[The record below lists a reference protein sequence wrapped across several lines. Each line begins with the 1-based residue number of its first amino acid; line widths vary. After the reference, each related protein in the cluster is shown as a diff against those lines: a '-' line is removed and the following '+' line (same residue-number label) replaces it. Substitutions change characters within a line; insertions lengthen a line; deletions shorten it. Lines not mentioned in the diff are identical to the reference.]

1 MSSLYFDPGA
11 LTEFGAEKMKK
22 VSLHASAQM
31 FCDVY
36 CLLPGQAQK
45 DHAHE
50 GNDKVYCVLTGRPTV
65 RIGEEFR
72 ELGPNEVAI
81 APSGVVHG
89 VRNETEENATLL
101 VIMAPP
107 PGG

>member
-1 MSSLYFDPGA
+1 MSSYYFDPQDLA
-11 LTEFGAEKMKK
+11 EFAGEKMKK
-22 VSLHASAQM
+22 INLHTSAQM

-36 CLLPGQAQK
+36 CLLPGQMQK

-50 GNDKVYCVLTGRPTV
+50 GNDKVYCVLSGRPTV
-65 RIGEEFR
+65 RIGEEYR
-72 ELGPNEVAI
+72 ELGVNEVAV
-81 APSGVVHG
+81 APSGVIHG

-107 PGG
+107 PG

>member
-1 MSSLYFDPGA
+1 MSRCYFDPDA
-11 LTEFGAEKMKK
+11 LAQFTSEKMRKIN
-22 VSLHASAQM
+22 LHTSDHL

-45 DHAHE
+45 DHVHE
-50 GNDKVYCVLTGRPTV
+50 GNDKVYCVLSGRPTV
-65 RIGEEFR
+65 RIGEEYR
-72 ELGPNEVAI
+72 ELGAHEVAV
-81 APSGVVHG
+81 APSGVIHG

-107 PGG
+107 PG